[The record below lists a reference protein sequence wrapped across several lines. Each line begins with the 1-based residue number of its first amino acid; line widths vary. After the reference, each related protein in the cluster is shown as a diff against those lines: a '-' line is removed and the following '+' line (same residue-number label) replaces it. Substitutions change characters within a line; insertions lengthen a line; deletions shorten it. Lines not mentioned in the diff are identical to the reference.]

1 MMTYSISEVS
11 KIVGIPQTTIR
22 YWDIN
27 WLNFLNYL
35 KEAGM
40 SIEDMQRYIRYYIQ
54 GDSTLCER
62 RDIVYESLRRINK
75 QIDALKAAQSF
86 MEFKCWVYD
95 AAIDIG
101 SLDDVVN
108 IPRDQMPPVVQ
119 ETLKRIGGFHPTY
132 VSELEAREAHAA
144 GK

>member
-1 MMTYSISEVS
+1 MEQKASI
-11 KIVGIPQTTIR
+11 TA
-22 YWDIN
+22 
-27 WLNFLNYL
+27 L
-35 KEAGM
+35 M
-40 SIEDMQRYIRYYIQ
+40 SAFGRAYHAENAKDPIFFDSMQRYIRYYIQ
-54 GDSTLCER
+54 GDSTLRER
-62 RDIVYESLRRINK
+62 REIVYESLRRINK

-119 ETLKRIGGFHPTY
+119 ETLQRIGRFHPTY
-132 VSELEAREAHAA
+132 VSGLEAREANAAA